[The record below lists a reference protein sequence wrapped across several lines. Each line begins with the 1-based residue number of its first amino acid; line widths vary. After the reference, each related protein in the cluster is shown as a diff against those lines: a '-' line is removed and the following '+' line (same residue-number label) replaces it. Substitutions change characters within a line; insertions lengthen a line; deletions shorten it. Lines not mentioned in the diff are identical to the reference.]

1 MTVKIMTDSAADIPE
16 YLLKENDISTVP
28 TVIRFGDDV
37 YYENKD
43 ITLERYY
50 ELFHTHPV
58 PPQTANPTLADDFEL
73 YKKLGEEADEVINI
87 VISSGISGSFNTS
100 NAALKMYE
108 KRVKDSA
115 KVYVFD
121 SHFATMGIGVQA
133 LKAAEM
139 AKEGYNATEILAM
152 LEEYREKLAVAFTVD
167 NLEYLHR
174 GGRLSKSKFWI
185 AKLADLHP
193 VITFI
198 DGKMEVE
205 KTSRGYDNAM
215 EKAFDLSWEKINK
228 AKKFNAY
235 ICYGENKDHALYMR
249 DYIQDKID
257 AEYNIEIYQVGATII
272 THTGPEVSGILL
284 DPYNEKLYKAS
295 NK

>member
-16 YLLKENDISTVP
+16 YLLKEYDISTVP

-43 ITLERYY
+43 LTLDQYY
-50 ELFHTHPV
+50 ELFHSHPE

-108 KRVKDSA
+108 KRVKDGA

-139 AKEGYNATEILAM
+139 AKEGHNAAEILAM
-152 LEEYREKLAVAFTVD
+152 LEEYRDKLAVAFTVD
-167 NLEYLHR
+167 NLKYLHR

-215 EKAFDLSWEKINK
+215 EKAFDLSWEKTNK

-235 ICYGENKDHALYMR
+235 ICYGENKEHALYMR

-257 AEYNIEIYQVGATII
+257 AEFNIEIYQVGATII

-295 NK
+295 EK